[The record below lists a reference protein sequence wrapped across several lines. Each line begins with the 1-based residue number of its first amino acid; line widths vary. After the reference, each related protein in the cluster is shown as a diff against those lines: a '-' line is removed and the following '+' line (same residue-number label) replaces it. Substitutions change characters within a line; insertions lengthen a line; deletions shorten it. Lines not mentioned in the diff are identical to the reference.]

1 MRCQEFE
8 SGLYAAAA
16 GASSPEVAAHL
27 PTCESCR
34 AALAREQTLLDRID
48 SELEESLEI
57 QPSPAFLPAVR
68 RRVAEVRAQRET
80 ARRWWLVPA
89 LATLAGVLVVGHL
102 LRDATPTPTTAV
114 PGPSGPAERP
124 LGPVAEALE
133 PETTRAPEAAPA
145 PSPREVAVDKHR
157 VVTLQPRQGDA
168 ETPSTPRVVVP
179 PEDAEVVRRLARRLR
194 GHAART
200 AVMGPDVEGPFD
212 FALKPI
218 EGQQEVVT
226 MDRRGEW
233 GKEPRFAEP
242 LSFERTVEKAGRET

>member
-1 MRCQEFE
+1 M
-8 SGLYAAAA
+8 SGHAAA
-16 GASSPEVAAHL
+16 GASSPEGSAPVS
-27 PTCESCR
+27 PCEPCR
-34 AALAREQTLLDRID
+34 ATAASAQTLLDRID
-48 SELEESLEI
+48 SELQGALDI
-57 QPSPAFLPAVR
+57 QPSPAFLPGVR
-68 RRVAEVRAQRET
+68 RRVAEVRAQRDA

-102 LRDATPTPTTAV
+102 LRDAPPTPTTAV

-124 LGPVAEALE
+124 PGPVAEALE

-168 ETPSTPRVVVP
+168 ETTSTPRVVVP

-233 GKEPRFAEP
+233 EKKPRFAEP
-242 LSFERTVEKAGRET
+242 PSFDRTVEKAGRET